1 MEENWIKLDFCNVDF
16 EPPIVVWAVDDT
28 RAWINGTTEKERNN
42 CTFDYLRNNII
53 LSYII
58 PTLQFLQNS
67 WRPFPPFLPPPSLFE
82 NCSTS
87 HFPLFLLIWKF
98 EKFIIW
104 IYHLSIPSL
113 YENTMVRMTNY
124 WWMLFLWN
132 GWLKKV
138 NLVFI
143 SSLNNCRIAI

>member
-53 LSYII
+53 LFYII

-67 WRPFPPFLPPPSLFE
+67 WRPFPPFLPHPSLFE
-82 NCSTS
+82 NCSTVS
-87 HFPLFLLIWKF
+87 TVPPHLKIWK
-98 EKFIIW
+98 
-104 IYHLSIPSL
+104 IYHLNLSFIYTFP
-113 YENTMVRMTNY
+113 
-124 WWMLFLWN
+124 LWKHYGSHDKLLMN
-132 GWLKKV
+132 AFSVEWLTKESK
-138 NLVFI
+138 LSFYFQ
-143 SSLNNCRIAI
+143 SEQL